1 MKVVCLASGGIDSTI
16 ILFMLKKENH
26 KIFPLYIDYGHK
38 SASMEKK
45 SLEKICEQLTVK
57 LKFFELKDLS
67 SIYSGLTDPAISPLE
82 NPYFPNRNLLFL
94 TIASAY
100 AYQNSIKIISIG
112 LIDNVIFP
120 DQTKKFVKGAKES
133 ISTSLGYNIKILA
146 PLMELDKREVIGLA
160 KLHQIPLK
168 LTYSCYVG
176 NKEHCGKCKACQE
189 RDLAI
194 NDPVT

>member
-1 MKVVCLASGGIDSTI
+1 MKKIIKYLLVGLVSLAIVVGTLSVPKNVYN
-16 ILFMLKKENH
+16 KKDMEVM
-26 KIFPLYIDYGHK
+26 KFGYPIAFVTQDLTRYDPPFPWK
-38 SASMEKK
+38 
-45 SLEKICEQLTVK
+45 
-57 LKFFELKDLS
+57 
-67 SIYSGLTDPAISPLE
+67 YSFSSPLE

-100 AYQNSIKIISIG
+100 ACQNSIKIISIG

-120 DQTKKFVKGAKES
+120 DQTKKFVKGTEES

-176 NKEHCGKCKACQE
+176 NQEHCGKCKACQE